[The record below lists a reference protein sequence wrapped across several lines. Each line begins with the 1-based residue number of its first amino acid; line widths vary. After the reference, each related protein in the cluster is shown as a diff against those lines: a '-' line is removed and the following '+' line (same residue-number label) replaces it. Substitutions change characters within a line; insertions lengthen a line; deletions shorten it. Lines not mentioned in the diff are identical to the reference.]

1 MLKEVRSEEIPKYKM
16 YINSQW
22 TDSKDGSVLDVINPL
37 TGRVWAQVPNA
48 PPEDVDNAVI
58 AAQKAFESGDWSE
71 ILPIRRSRI
80 LNKFADLIEANA
92 EKIAITDTK
101 SNGKLIREMLGQMK
115 SIPNWYRYF
124 AGAADKIFGEV
135 IPLEKPNTLNYT
147 IHEPLGVVA
156 IIVPWNSPILIISY
170 SMAPALAA
178 GNTIVLKPSK
188 YAPVST
194 LELMELVSEAGFPP
208 GVINAVTG
216 SGEKTGSALVKHKHV
231 KKVVFTGGT
240 EMGKSIARTA
250 ANNLAAVALEL
261 GGKSPN
267 IIFSDADLDSA
278 VNGIIAGIFAACGQT
293 CIAGS
298 RVFIQKD
305 IFDEVM
311 SRLLAR
317 TEQIRMGDPLKP
329 ETEYGPIANKEQYEK
344 VREYV
349 EIAKNEGARLVYG
362 GKRPGSPELK
372 DGLFFEPTVFVATN
386 EMRIAQEE
394 VFGPVLCVIPFAD
407 EEEVVRMANDTEFG
421 LAAGIWT
428 KDLGRAHRVAKKL
441 DAGTVWI
448 NTYRSVS
455 FASPFGGYKG
465 SGYGRENSLEAIR
478 EFTQTKSVWVDLSG
492 KMGDPF
498 VVR

>member
-1 MLKEVRSEEIPKYKM
+1 
-16 YINSQW
+16 
-22 TDSKDGSVLDVINPL
+22 
-37 TGRVWAQVPNA
+37 
-48 PPEDVDNAVI
+48 
-58 AAQKAFESGDWSE
+58 
-71 ILPIRRSRI
+71 
-80 LNKFADLIEANA
+80 
-92 EKIAITDTK
+92 
-101 SNGKLIREMLGQMK
+101 
-115 SIPNWYRYF
+115 
-124 AGAADKIFGEV
+124 
-135 IPLEKPNTLNYT
+135 
-147 IHEPLGVVA
+147 
-156 IIVPWNSPILIISY
+156 
-170 SMAPALAA
+170 
-178 GNTIVLKPSK
+178 
-188 YAPVST
+188 
-194 LELMELVSEAGFPP
+194 
-208 GVINAVTG
+208 
-216 SGEKTGSALVKHKHV
+216 
-231 KKVVFTGGT
+231 
-240 EMGKSIARTA
+240 
-250 ANNLAAVALEL
+250 
-261 GGKSPN
+261 
-267 IIFSDADLDSA
+267 
-278 VNGIIAGIFAACGQT
+278 
-293 CIAGS
+293 
-298 RVFIQKD
+298 
-305 IFDEVM
+305 
-311 SRLLAR
+311 
-317 TEQIRMGDPLKP
+317 MGDPLKP

>member
-1 MLKEVRSEEIPKYKM
+1 
-16 YINSQW
+16 
-22 TDSKDGSVLDVINPL
+22 
-37 TGRVWAQVPNA
+37 
-48 PPEDVDNAVI
+48 
-58 AAQKAFESGDWSE
+58 
-71 ILPIRRSRI
+71 
-80 LNKFADLIEANA
+80 
-92 EKIAITDTK
+92 
-101 SNGKLIREMLGQMK
+101 
-115 SIPNWYRYF
+115 
-124 AGAADKIFGEV
+124 
-135 IPLEKPNTLNYT
+135 
-147 IHEPLGVVA
+147 
-156 IIVPWNSPILIISY
+156 
-170 SMAPALAA
+170 MAPALAA